1 MKKRILFVIVILLAA
16 GIGAF
21 AQQAKTDRVTV
32 PLSNPG
38 KPGIV
43 EVSLMMGSI
52 KVVGYEGKEIIV
64 EATPRDKNIKESEK
78 TTGVATGVAV
88 PFAPAAPRP
97 PRIATTF
104 VFGEDKDKEKQRK
117 DKAAGMKRI
126 PIENTGLTIEED
138 NNTVTIEVES
148 WRRAV
153 DLSIRVPYAS
163 SLKLEGTNLGEISVE
178 NVNGEIEVE
187 NMNGEV
193 KLANVGGTVVA
204 NSTNGSI
211 NVVLNKVTP
220 DKPMSFATFHGD
232 IDITLPA
239 DIKATL
245 KIKSTQGEVFSDF
258 DIALK
263 SVPVKPE
270 ETATKEGGKY
280 RIELDRSVYGT
291 INGGGAEFKLQNF
304 SGDIYL
310 RKKK

>member
-1 MKKRILFVIVILLAA
+1 MKKQILFVIVILLAA

-64 EATPRDKNIKESEK
+64 EATPRDKNIKDYEK
-78 TTGVATGVAV
+78 TTGVAVV
-88 PFAPAAPRP
+88 VAPAAPRP
-97 PRIATTF
+97 PRPAYYI
-104 VFGEDKDKEKQRK
+104 GPKDKDKEKEQK

-153 DLSIRVPYAS
+153 DLNIRVPYAT

>member
-16 GIGAF
+16 GIGAY

-64 EATPRDKNIKESEK
+64 EATPRDKNIKDYEK
-78 TTGVATGVAV
+78 TTGVAAVVAPV
-88 PFAPAAPRP
+88 APRP
-97 PRIATTF
+97 PRPAYII
-104 VFGEDKDKEKQRK
+104 GGKDKDKEKEQK

-153 DLSIRVPYAS
+153 DLSIRVPYAT

-211 NVVLNKVTP
+211 TAVLNKVNP
-220 DKPMSFATFHGD
+220 DKPLSFATFHGD

-270 ETATKEGGKY
+270 ETSRKEGGKY

-291 INGGGAEFKLQNF
+291 INGGGPELKLQNF
-304 SGDIYL
+304 SGDIYI

>member
-1 MKKRILFVIVILLAA
+1 VIVILLAA
-16 GIGAF
+16 GIGAY

-43 EVSLMMGSI
+43 EVRLMMGSI

-64 EATPRDKNIKESEK
+64 EATPRDKNIKDYEK
-78 TTGVATGVAV
+78 TTGVAVV
-88 PFAPAAPRP
+88 VAPAAPRP
-97 PRIATTF
+97 PRPAYYI
-104 VFGEDKDKEKQRK
+104 GGKDKDKEKEQK
-117 DKAAGMKRI
+117 DKATGMKRI

-153 DLSIRVPYAS
+153 DLSIRVPYAT

-211 NVVLNKVTP
+211 NAVLNKVNP
-220 DKPMSFATFHGD
+220 DKPLSFATFHGD

-270 ETATKEGGKY
+270 ESATKEGGKY

>member
-64 EATPRDKNIKESEK
+64 EATPRDKNIKDYEK
-78 TTGVATGVAV
+78 TTGIAV
-88 PFAPAAPRP
+88 IAAPPTPPAAPSP
-97 PRIATTF
+97 PRPGYYI
-104 VFGEDKDKEKQRK
+104 VDRDKDKEKEQK

-153 DLSIRVPYAS
+153 DLSIRVPYAT

-193 KLANVGGTVVA
+193 KLANVGGTVIA

-211 NVVLNKVTP
+211 NAVLNKVNP

-270 ETATKEGGKY
+270 ETASKEGGKY

-291 INGGGAEFKLQNF
+291 INGGGAELKLQNF
-304 SGDIYL
+304 SGDIYI

>member
-64 EATPRDKNIKESEK
+64 EATPRDKNIKDYEK
-78 TTGVATGVAV
+78 TTGVAVVVAPV
-88 PFAPAAPRP
+88 APRP
-97 PRIATTF
+97 PRPAYYI
-104 VFGEDKDKEKQRK
+104 GGKDKDKENEQK

-153 DLSIRVPYAS
+153 DLSIRVPYAT
-163 SLKLEGTNLGEISVE
+163 SLKLEGTNLG
-178 NVNGEIEVE
+178 
-187 NMNGEV
+187 
-193 KLANVGGTVVA
+193 
-204 NSTNGSI
+204 
-211 NVVLNKVTP
+211 
-220 DKPMSFATFHGD
+220 
-232 IDITLPA
+232 
-239 DIKATL
+239 
-245 KIKSTQGEVFSDF
+245 
-258 DIALK
+258 
-263 SVPVKPE
+263 
-270 ETATKEGGKY
+270 
-280 RIELDRSVYGT
+280 
-291 INGGGAEFKLQNF
+291 
-304 SGDIYL
+304 
-310 RKKK
+310 

>member
-1 MKKRILFVIVILLAA
+1 
-16 GIGAF
+16 
-21 AQQAKTDRVTV
+21 
-32 PLSNPG
+32 
-38 KPGIV
+38 
-43 EVSLMMGSI
+43 
-52 KVVGYEGKEIIV
+52 
-64 EATPRDKNIKESEK
+64 
-78 TTGVATGVAV
+78 
-88 PFAPAAPRP
+88 
-97 PRIATTF
+97 
-104 VFGEDKDKEKQRK
+104 
-117 DKAAGMKRI
+117 
-126 PIENTGLTIEED
+126 
-138 NNTVTIEVES
+138 
-148 WRRAV
+148 
-153 DLSIRVPYAS
+153 
-163 SLKLEGTNLGEISVE
+163 VE

-211 NVVLNKVTP
+211 NAVLNKVNP
-220 DKPMSFATFHGD
+220 DKPLSFATFHGD

-270 ETATKEGGKY
+270 ETASKEGGKY

-291 INGGGAEFKLQNF
+291 INGGGAELKLQNF
-304 SGDIYL
+304 SGDIYI

>member
-1 MKKRILFVIVILLAA
+1 
-16 GIGAF
+16 
-21 AQQAKTDRVTV
+21 
-32 PLSNPG
+32 
-38 KPGIV
+38 V

-64 EATPRDKNIKESEK
+64 EATPRDKNIKDYEK
-78 TTGVATGVAV
+78 TTGVAVVVA
-88 PFAPAAPRP
+88 PTAPRP
-97 PRIATTF
+97 PRPAYYI
-104 VFGEDKDKEKQRK
+104 GDKDKDKEKEQK

-153 DLSIRVPYAS
+153 DLSIRVPYAT

>member
-16 GIGAF
+16 GIGAY

-64 EATPRDKNIKESEK
+64 EATPRDKNIKDYEK
-78 TTGVATGVAV
+78 TTGVAVIA
-88 PFAPAAPRP
+88 APAPPRP
-97 PRIATTF
+97 PRLAQI
-104 VFGEDKDKEKQRK
+104 FGDKDKEKEQK

-153 DLSIRVPYAS
+153 DLNIRVPYAT

>member
-64 EATPRDKNIKESEK
+64 EATPRDKNIKDSEK
-78 TTGVATGVAV
+78 TTGIAAIAV
-88 PFAPAAPRP
+88 APAAPRP
-97 PRIATTF
+97 PRPGYYI
-104 VFGEDKDKEKQRK
+104 VVRDKDKEKEQK

-153 DLSIRVPYAS
+153 DLSIRVPYAT

-211 NVVLNKVTP
+211 TAVLNKVNP
-220 DKPMSFATFHGD
+220 DKPLSFATFHGD

-270 ETATKEGGKY
+270 ETSRKEGGKY

-291 INGGGAEFKLQNF
+291 INGGGAELTLQNF
-304 SGDIYL
+304 SGDIYI

>member
-16 GIGAF
+16 GIGAY

-64 EATPRDKNIKESEK
+64 EATPRDKNIKDYEK
-78 TTGVATGVAV
+78 TTGVAVV
-88 PFAPAAPRP
+88 VAPAAPSP
-97 PRIATTF
+97 PRPAYYI
-104 VFGEDKDKEKQRK
+104 GPKDKDKEKEQK

-153 DLSIRVPYAS
+153 DLNIRVPYAT

>member
-1 MKKRILFVIVILLAA
+1 MKKRILFLIVILLAA

-64 EATPRDKNIKESEK
+64 EATPRDKNIKDYEK
-78 TTGVATGVAV
+78 TTGFVIAV
-88 PFAPAAPRP
+88 PVAPSPPRP
-97 PRIATTF
+97 AYII
-104 VFGEDKDKEKQRK
+104 GDKDKDKVKEQK

-153 DLSIRVPYAS
+153 DLSIRVPYAT

-211 NVVLNKVTP
+211 SAVLNKVNP
-220 DKPMSFATFHGD
+220 DKPLSFATFHGD

-239 DIKATL
+239 DVKATL

-263 SVPVKPE
+263 PVPAKPE
-270 ETATKEGGKY
+270 ETA
-280 RIELDRSVYGT
+280 
-291 INGGGAEFKLQNF
+291 
-304 SGDIYL
+304 
-310 RKKK
+310 

>member
-1 MKKRILFVIVILLAA
+1 MKRQILIGIAILLAA
-16 GIGAF
+16 GIVPF

-32 PLSNPG
+32 PLTNPG

-52 KVVGYEGKEIIV
+52 KVVGYEGKEVIV
-64 EATPRDKNIKESEK
+64 EATPRDKNLKEAEK

-88 PFAPAAPRP
+88 PFPPAAPRP
-97 PRIATTF
+97 PRIAQI
-104 VFGEDKDKEKQRK
+104 FGDKDKEKERK
-117 DKAAGMKRI
+117 DKAAGMQRI
-126 PIENTGLTIEED
+126 PIENTGLTIEEED
-138 NNTVTIEVES
+138 NTVTIEVES

-153 DLSIRVPYAS
+153 DLSIRVPYAT

-211 NVVLNKVTP
+211 SAVLNRVNP
-220 DKPMSFATFHGD
+220 DKPLSFATFHGD
-232 IDITLPA
+232 IDVTLPA

-263 SVPVKPE
+263 TVPVKAE
-270 ETATKEGGKY
+270 GTAKKEGGKF

-291 INGGGAEFKLQNF
+291 INGGGPELKLQNF
-304 SGDIYL
+304 SGDIYI

>member
-1 MKKRILFVIVILLAA
+1 
-16 GIGAF
+16 
-21 AQQAKTDRVTV
+21 
-32 PLSNPG
+32 
-38 KPGIV
+38 
-43 EVSLMMGSI
+43 
-52 KVVGYEGKEIIV
+52 
-64 EATPRDKNIKESEK
+64 
-78 TTGVATGVAV
+78 
-88 PFAPAAPRP
+88 
-97 PRIATTF
+97 
-104 VFGEDKDKEKQRK
+104 
-117 DKAAGMKRI
+117 MKRI

-153 DLSIRVPYAS
+153 DLSIRVPYAT

>member
-1 MKKRILFVIVILLAA
+1 MKRRILCVIVILLAA
-16 GIGAF
+16 GIGAY

-52 KVVGYEGKEIIV
+52 KVVGYEGKEVIV
-64 EATPRDKNIKESEK
+64 EATPRDKNIKDSEK
-78 TTGVATGVAV
+78 TTGIASIV
-88 PFAPAAPRP
+88 PPPPRP
-97 PRIATTF
+97 PRPAYYI
-104 VFGEDKDKEKQRK
+104 GDKDKDKEKEQK

-153 DLSIRVPYAS
+153 DLSIRVPYAT

-187 NMNGEV
+187 NVNGGI

-211 NVVLNKVTP
+211 NAVLNKVNP
-220 DKPMSFATFHGD
+220 DKPLSFATFHGD

-239 DIKATL
+239 DVKATL

-270 ETATKEGGKY
+270 ETSTKEGGKY

-291 INGGGAEFKLQNF
+291 INGGGAELKLQNF

>member
-1 MKKRILFVIVILLAA
+1 MKRRILCVIVILLAA
-16 GIGAF
+16 GIGAY

-52 KVVGYEGKEIIV
+52 KVVGYEGKEVIV
-64 EATPRDKNIKESEK
+64 EATPRDKNIKHSQK
-78 TTGVATGVAV
+78 TTGIASIV
-88 PFAPAAPRP
+88 PPPPRP
-97 PRIATTF
+97 PRPAYYI
-104 VFGEDKDKEKQRK
+104 GDKDKDKEKEQK

-153 DLSIRVPYAS
+153 DLSIRVPYAT

-187 NMNGEV
+187 NVNGGI

-211 NVVLNKVTP
+211 NAVLNKVNP
-220 DKPMSFATFHGD
+220 DKPLSFATFHGD

-239 DIKATL
+239 DVKATL

-270 ETATKEGGKY
+270 ETSTKEGGKY

-291 INGGGAEFKLQNF
+291 INGGGAELKLQNF

>member
-1 MKKRILFVIVILLAA
+1 MKKRILFGIVILCAA
-16 GIGAF
+16 AIGAF

-52 KVVGYEGKEIIV
+52 KVVGYEGKEVIV
-64 EATPRDKNIKESEK
+64 EATPRDKNIAEK
-78 TTGVATGVAV
+78 TTGVTTGVAV

-97 PRIATTF
+97 PRIAQI
-104 VFGEDKDKEKQRK
+104 FGDKDKEKEQK
-117 DKAAGMKRI
+117 EKAAGMKRI
-126 PIENTGLTIEED
+126 PIENTGLTVEEED
-138 NNTVTIEVES
+138 NTVTIEVES

-153 DLSIRVPYAS
+153 DLSIRVPYAT

-204 NSTNGSI
+204 SSTNGSI
-211 NVVLNKVTP
+211 SAVLNRVNP
-220 DKPMSFATFHGD
+220 DKPLSFATFHGD
-232 IDITLPA
+232 IDVTLPA

-263 SVPVKPE
+263 TVPVKAE
-270 ETATKEGGKY
+270 ETAKKEGGKF

-291 INGGGAEFKLQNF
+291 INGGGPELNLQNF
-304 SGDIYL
+304 SGDIYI

>member
-1 MKKRILFVIVILLAA
+1 
-16 GIGAF
+16 
-21 AQQAKTDRVTV
+21 
-32 PLSNPG
+32 
-38 KPGIV
+38 
-43 EVSLMMGSI
+43 
-52 KVVGYEGKEIIV
+52 
-64 EATPRDKNIKESEK
+64 
-78 TTGVATGVAV
+78 
-88 PFAPAAPRP
+88 
-97 PRIATTF
+97 
-104 VFGEDKDKEKQRK
+104 
-117 DKAAGMKRI
+117 
-126 PIENTGLTIEED
+126 
-138 NNTVTIEVES
+138 
-148 WRRAV
+148 
-153 DLSIRVPYAS
+153 
-163 SLKLEGTNLGEISVE
+163 VE

-211 NVVLNKVTP
+211 TAVLNKVNP
-220 DKPMSFATFHGD
+220 DKPLSFATFHGD

-270 ETATKEGGKY
+270 ETSRKEGGKY

-291 INGGGAEFKLQNF
+291 INGGGPELKLQNF
-304 SGDIYL
+304 SGDIYI